1 MFRIE
6 AFVDDKRLAE
16 VLRALTGI
24 TRGQPSVIPVV
35 NVEEGGKGM
44 PIAATNGSLV
54 AMFES
59 HIGTLKQSDIGP
71 DDVRAFL
78 KAHGKSEASMTYLAN
93 LAIKHKLL
101 RRVGKSS
108 NVRFHIIKKG

>member
-6 AFVDDKRLAE
+6 AYVDDKKLAD

-24 TRGQPSVIPVV
+24 TRGQPAVVPVV
-35 NVEEGGKGM
+35 NVEEGGKGN
-44 PIAATNGSLV
+44 PKAKTNGSLM

-59 HIGTLKQSDIGP
+59 HVGTLKQSDISP
-71 DDVRAFL
+71 DDIRAFL
-78 KAHGKSEASMTYLAN
+78 KAHGRSESSMTYLAT

-108 NVRFHIIKKG
+108 NVRFRIIKKG